1 MVTGSRI
8 SPLYTLIRDSP
19 SHPVLIEFP
28 FGESGYEIQAAFYA
42 GYHRRPIV
50 NGYSGFFP
58 EDYMKAH
65 DLTYPALQADAAG
78 NAAVGFTI
86 SSHRAYPSTGYSLLR
101 AGSSQFGSVVV
112 TGHGTGPYD
121 PHATRW
127 GDYGWATLELG
138 TNHVWLA
145 SEYVPPKSSQTA
157 DGRRNWGTRITEVT
171 LP

>member
-58 EDYMKAH
+58 EDYLKRATFLVGIPK
-65 DLTYPALQADAAG
+65 DLDAATK
-78 NAAVGFTI
+78 AVRHSMATMALVHEDGFLNGRGHEV
-86 SSHRAYPSTGYSLLR
+86 SEWLLSIG
-101 AGSSQFGSVVV
+101 AKQIA
-112 TGHGTGPYD
+112 TDGPNK
-121 PHATRW
+121 
-127 GDYGWATLELG
+127 LFEL
-138 TNHVWLA
+138 
-145 SEYVPPKSSQTA
+145 PPPPQ
-157 DGRRNWGTRITEVT
+157 
-171 LP
+171 